1 LLDFD
6 VPPGYVA
13 VDLQATSPKA
23 TMPTLRNLL
32 DRLANR
38 SEVEA
43 AVVVGQDGLLI
54 DQVGADG
61 SDAEAVA
68 AMAPNLL
75 QNARALGDAASHEDV
90 RSAVVEYGDGV
101 VIVTD
106 ISSDIILVTFVRPNA
121 SFGALLYELRRNRE
135 QIARLV

>member
-1 LLDFD
+1 
-6 VPPGYVA
+6 
-13 VDLQATSPKA
+13 
-23 TMPTLRNLL
+23 MPTLRNLL

-43 AVVVGQDGLLI
+43 AFVVGQDGLLI